1 MSYIKMYDSFTDG
14 FDKRSKASLRIL
26 MILMCHLG
34 KDNMI
39 VNEDGIDATIGE
51 IAKMVNRS
59 YDTTRKAIAELI
71 KLNKLKCKH
80 YRSFHTFQMNPEI
93 AEVDHE

>member
-1 MSYIKMYDSFTDG
+1 MAIQQ
-14 FDKRSKASLRIL
+14 
-26 MILMCHLG
+26 
-34 KDNMI
+34 
-39 VNEDGIDATIGE
+39 
-51 IAKMVNRS
+51 
-59 YDTTRKAIAELI
+59 RKGARWVRVPKTYAIAELI